1 MGFTGT
7 LDWGGISIPALVSH
21 VAEKEMEIEGQKL
34 GGRQGRQRGFLKA
47 GGMRKAKLEMELI
60 L

>member
-1 MGFTGT
+1 MEKGRGGMGFTGT

-34 GGRQGRQRGFLKA
+34 GGR
-47 GGMRKAKLEMELI
+47 
-60 L
+60 